1 MTDRLARMLLDR
13 AIPEDIAASLF
24 DADPALF
31 ADASNL
37 TLREAFRLVLRP
49 ALVARQAASRG
60 QRRGAMRKKIVRTKK
75 AAASI
80 DAETTALAI
89 RMAARHVAADL
100 EQQADRLAAIDPKAA
115 KRLRK
120 AAQAALDAGNVEA
133 SRIMRVRD

>member
-1 MTDRLARMLLDR
+1 MTDRLALKLLDSPVPP
-13 AIPEDIAASLF
+13 AIASSLF

-31 ADASNL
+31 EDA
-37 TLREAFRLVLRP
+37 TGMALREAFRLALRP
-49 ALVARQAASRG
+49 ALVARQASRG
-60 QRRGAMRKKIVRTKK
+60 QRRGAMRKEIVRTKK

-80 DAETTALAI
+80 DAETAALAI

-120 AAQAALDAGNVEA
+120 AVQAALDAGNVEA
-133 SRIMRVRD
+133 SRMMRVRD